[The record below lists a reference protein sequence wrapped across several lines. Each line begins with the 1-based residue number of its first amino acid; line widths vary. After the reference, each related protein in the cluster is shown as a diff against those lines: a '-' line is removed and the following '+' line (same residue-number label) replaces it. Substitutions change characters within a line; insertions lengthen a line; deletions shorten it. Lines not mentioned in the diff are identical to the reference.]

1 MSIETVVYY
10 YVVCDDCDRDLEF
23 DPSPDESDAEADAQD
38 CGWEVVTPRSE
49 HRCPA
54 CVKERREQEA
64 MAPMLARE
72 AVLGPWHENGNI
84 DPAYGTAL
92 TLDVAV

>member
-1 MSIETVVYY
+1 MSLQEITYC
-10 YVVCDDCDRDLEF
+10 YVVCDDCDREGDDLAT
-23 DPSPDESDAEADAQD
+23 PSELNTQIIAEGL
-38 CGWEVVTPRSE
+38 GWETVEHRRR
-49 HRCPA
+49 HRCPD

-64 MAPMLARE
+64 IAPMLARE